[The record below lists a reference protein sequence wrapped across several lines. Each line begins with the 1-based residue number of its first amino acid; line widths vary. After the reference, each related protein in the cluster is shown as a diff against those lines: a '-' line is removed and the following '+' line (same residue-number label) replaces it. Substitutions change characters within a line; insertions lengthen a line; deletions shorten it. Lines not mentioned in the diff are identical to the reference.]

1 MGSVHSGHGSPAT
14 RSRWMTPRVITGL
27 VLVVLAVV
35 LVVENRQPVEVRVFV
50 PLVTMPLWTA
60 LTVALVV
67 GLIIGLLVTRP
78 RK

>member
-1 MGSVHSGHGSPAT
+1 M
-14 RSRWMTPRVITGL
+14 ITGL